1 MKPLII
7 ILIFT
12 LILPI
17 FTFAQSNYKPG
28 YVVTLKGDTVK
39 GFIDYQ
45 EWNICPDTIKFKKS
59 IEGERLFYGVND
71 ISFFNIDGVDEY
83 KRFTVSI
90 GNAEVDPNKIEY
102 LKDTTFRT
110 ATVFLRVMQQ
120 GSKVALYS
128 YTDEIK
134 VRYYIGEGPDFIPKE
149 LIFQTYLNRDYDNS
163 VDFGNN
169 VSRTITEN
177 TFQKQLN
184 EIALRTNQLTDK
196 LRVYIHNLNYDENDM
211 LKIVSKLNQID
222 KIKFEKEHTKRLSYQ
237 FLIGV
242 GLDIT
247 NNEPSSIRE
256 VTANGL
262 AHTSVLPFI
271 SGGITLFPNP
281 NTRQLMFRF
290 ELAVNGG
297 QYEYFTSYNIIEGS
311 FVPQVIYNF
320 YNGHDFKVFAGL
332 GLSADKYFYSNS
344 NFATRDFTTSWV
356 LKAGIQVNEHLAF
369 QVQYIENVSNA
380 RYVLTG
386 VNYMFK

>member
-1 MKPLII
+1 MKCFKLLLTLTLFPI
-7 ILIFT
+7 IL
-12 LILPI
+12 
-17 FTFAQSNYKPG
+17 FAQSNFKPG
-28 YVVTLKGDTVK
+28 YVVTLKGDTIK

-71 ISFFNIDGVDEY
+71 INFFNIDGVDEY
-83 KRFTVSI
+83 KRSTVSI
-90 GNAEVDPNKIEY
+90 SNAEIDPNKIDY

-134 VRYYIGEGPDFIPKE
+134 VRYYVGEGPDFTPKE
-149 LIFQTYLNRDYDNS
+149 LIFQTYLNRNYDNS

-177 TFQKQLN
+177 TFRKQLN
-184 EIALRTNQLTDK
+184 EIAQRLNQLTDK
-196 LRVYIHNLNYDENDM
+196 LMVYIHNLEYNEDDM
-211 LKIVSKLNQID
+211 MKIVSKLNQID
-222 KIKFEKEHTKRLSYQ
+222 KTKLEKEHTRPSYQ
-237 FLIGV
+237 FLVGV
-242 GLDIT
+242 GLNIT

-256 VTANGL
+256 VTASGL
-262 AHTSVLPFI
+262 AHTSVLPAI

-290 ELAVNGG
+290 ELEVNGG
-297 QYEYFTSYNIIEGS
+297 QYEYFTSYNIVEGS
-311 FVPQVIYNF
+311 FVPQVIYNL
-320 YNGHDFKVFAGL
+320 YNGHDFKVFAGV

-356 LKAGIQVNEHLAF
+356 LKAGIQVNERLAL
-369 QVQYIENVSNA
+369 QIQYIENVSNA
-380 RYVLTG
+380 RYIQTG